1 MIGISVKY
9 GNDELISAFNGLG
22 GNAVVTDVNR
32 NIASTFNNTYQD
44 QGNHRYGQQFL
55 YNTLSVKQI
64 TITIKLTG
72 TSAYFNQVSEKLGGF
87 LNTTESKELIFG
99 DEPNKVWEAL
109 PSGQPTITVDNSTSP
124 PTATLTLTF
133 DVPKAYAENKVAAL
147 VDTTNNSAY
156 GSITKIDNTH
166 YKAKLKN
173 LGTAETYPIISIKN
187 NSENGYVGIVGANG
201 VYAVGNEDES
211 DTVMKNKAET
221 LLNYQ
226 GNKIFDGF
234 NAAAKNVNLPA
245 SPGVSPG
252 AVDGME
258 IWGRSHL
265 ELANGTHSRL
275 TWTIPTDSEGNNGS
289 VNEDIWWR
297 QVFWCL
303 AGNEQGALTVDV
315 WDENNN
321 FMYGVQTTKNKFGL
335 ESEYVFYVIDEKGN
349 RTAPSFTKRKFLATH
364 RDHEN
369 PFNHTRGASAIHRR
383 NDKIKLYWWGGYIDI
398 TCPALKGK
406 KSAKISVTF
415 QKNGNAKKMSHM
427 YFDEFYY
434 RKNDV
439 AFEEDFKN
447 LFAANSTTK
456 IDFES
461 GKVYNNDIP
470 IIDKLVDGS
479 EPFPLVVGESE
490 VDFYLSSWVQTPP
503 EIVIEWKERYV

>member
-1 MIGISVKY
+1 MSIPFKFNNQDVLLELEKFGGRAQLVDVVK
-9 GNDELISAFNGLG
+9 
-22 GNAVVTDVNR
+22 
-32 NIASTFNNTYQD
+32 NIASQFNTTYQE
-44 QGNHRYGQQFL
+44 QGSNRYGQQFL
-55 YNTLSVKQI
+55 YNTLGVKQI
-64 TITIKLTG
+64 TVSLKLVG
-72 TSAYFNQVSEKLGGF
+72 LQSFFDACEEKLGGII
-87 LNTTESKELIFG
+87 NVSEPKELIFG
-99 DEPNKVWEAL
+99 REPNKVWEAA
-109 PSGQPTITVDNSTSP
+109 PSGLSTLAVDASTSP
-124 PTATLTLTF
+124 ATAAVSLTF
-133 DVPKAYAENKVAAL
+133 DVPKTYAENKVSLA
-147 VDTTNNSAY
+147 VSSSNPTKY
-156 GSITKIDNTH
+156 GSITYDSQGF
-166 YKAKLKN
+166 YKAILKN

-252 AVDGME
+252 AVDGLE
-258 IWGRSHL
+258 IWGRRHL

-275 TWTIPTDSEGNNGS
+275 TWTIPTDSEGNSGS
-289 VNEDIWWR
+289 INEDIWWR

-335 ESEYVFYVIDEKGN
+335 ESEYVFYVIDGNGN

-383 NDKIKLYWWGGYIDI
+383 DDKIKLYWWGGYIDI

-447 LFAANSTTK
+447 LFAANSITK

-503 EIVIEWKERYV
+503 EIIIEWKERYV